1 MAQADNALRISEL
14 DFESIRTNLKNFLKN
29 QSEFTDYDFDGSG
42 MSVLLDILAY
52 NTHYMGYYLN
62 MVGNEAFLDT
72 AQIRQSVISHAKHTN
87 YVPNSK
93 TAATAIVDII
103 ITPES
108 PEDTSAST
116 LTLPKYTRFVSE
128 PVGGINYVFTT
139 VNAVNVT
146 KADGKFT
153 FSSVNLKQ
161 GEPITQNYIA
171 NGGRRFIIPSANVDI
186 DTIVVTVQQ
195 ASGNSDTKVW
205 TLATDLTEIT
215 ANSTIFYV
223 EENADANGN
232 YTLQFGDGTIGK
244 ALSND
249 NILIVNYLETAGEF
263 ANKVNN
269 FVSIESIG
277 TPPTDYTSNI
287 VVRSVSAAAGGAA
300 KETVEEI
307 KYRAP
312 IHYTAQNR
320 AVTKSDYEIL
330 LAKDY
335 PNIDAISVWGGDEED
350 SPVYG
355 KIFISLKPKENYE
368 ITLDEKERI
377 KNEIV
382 RNRSVLTIIPEIVDP
397 DFTYLTVTADVN
409 YNPNITSLD
418 EAQLKELV
426 RQSVL
431 DYKNA
436 NLKDF
441 NSTFRLSQ
449 LEKAIDGAHGSILG
463 SSVTFYAQKRIELRI
478 NSPTNYVTN
487 FNIPLYR
494 GFLDDKFFT
503 FPAININDLEGNQ
516 KEAFIEDTPGALTGV
531 DSISVITAGQ
541 NYTFEPT
548 VTITGDGTGA
558 TAIANIINGKV
569 SNITITNRG
578 SDYTVANATITG
590 GNGSGATCKV
600 NLQARNGILRSF
612 YYKPNGEKIVLNPNL
627 GTIDYTTGLIS
638 IALLN
643 PNSLVNNDRYDSI
656 TLTLNAVPNEGIIR
670 PQRNRILDIDET
682 DSRSI
687 IINMIPEV

>member
-87 YVPNSK
+87 YVPNSQ

-103 ITPES
+103 VTPEGG
-108 PEDTSAST
+108 EDTSAST
-116 LTLPKYTRFVSE
+116 LTLPKYTRFISE
-128 PVGGINYVFTT
+128 PISGINYVFTT
-139 VNAVNVT
+139 VS
-146 KADGKFT
+146 ADSTIKSGGSFT
-153 FSSVNLKQ
+153 FSNVAIKQ
-161 GEPITQNYIA
+161 GEPITQNYLA
-171 NGGRRFIIPSANVDI
+171 SGNRRFNIPSANVDT

-195 ASGNSDTKVW
+195 SAGNTDAKVW

-215 ANSTIFYV
+215 ANSTVFFV
-223 EENADANGN
+223 EENSDANGN
-232 YTLQFGDGTIGK
+232 YTIQFGDGVLGK

-249 NILIVNYLETAGEF
+249 NIIIVNYLDTSGEY

-269 FVSIESIG
+269 FVSIDSVG
-277 TPPTDYTSNI
+277 TYSSNI
-287 VVRSVSAAAGGAA
+287 VVRSISPASGGAA
-300 KETVEEI
+300 KESVEEI
-307 KYRAP
+307 KFRAP

-350 SPVYG
+350 NPVYG

-377 KNEIV
+377 KNEIIK
-382 RNRSVLTIIPEIVDP
+382 NRSVLTVIPEIVDP
-397 DFTYLTVTADVN
+397 DYTYLTVTADVN
-409 YNPNITSLD
+409 YNPNITALD

-426 RQSVL
+426 RQAVI
-431 DYKNA
+431 DYKNG
-436 NLKDF
+436 NLKTF

-449 LEKAIDGAHGSILG
+449 LEKAIDSAHESILG
-463 SSVTFYAQKRIELRI
+463 SSVTVYAQKRLEVSFGAAR
-478 NSPTNYVTN
+478 NYQTN
-487 FNIPLYR
+487 FNFPLYR

-503 FPAININDLEGNQ
+503 FPAINLYDVEGNIQ
-516 KEAFIEDTPGALTGV
+516 KAFIEDTPGALTGV
-531 DSISVITAGQ
+531 DSISILTAGQ
-541 NYTFEPT
+541 NYTSEPV

-558 TAIANIINGKV
+558 TAKATIVNGRL
-569 SNITITNRG
+569 SNITVTNRG

-600 NLQARNGILRSF
+600 NLQARNGTLRSF
-612 YYKPNGEKIVLNPNL
+612 YYKSNGEKVVDKSNL
-627 GTIDYTTGLIS
+627 GTIDYTTGYIS
-638 IALLN
+638 IVLLN
-643 PNSLVNNDRYDSI
+643 AESLVNNDRYDSL
-656 TLTLNAVPNEGIIR
+656 TLTINAVPNEGIIR
-670 PQRNRILDIDET
+670 PLRNRILDIDET
-682 DSRSI
+682 DSGSI

>member
-14 DFESIRTNLKNFLKN
+14 DFESIRNNLKNFLKN
-29 QSEFTDYDFDGSG
+29 QSEFTDYDFEGSG

-87 YVPNSK
+87 YFPNSQ
-93 TAATAIVDII
+93 TAATAIVNII
-103 ITPES
+103 VTPES
-108 PEDTSAST
+108 PEDTGAST
-116 LTLPKYTRFVSE
+116 LTLPKYTRFLSE
-128 PVGGINYVFTT
+128 PIGGINYVFST
-139 VNAVNVT
+139 VAAVGAT
-146 KADGKFT
+146 KSGGSFT
-153 FSSVNLKQ
+153 FSNISLKQ
-161 GEPITQNYIA
+161 GEPITQNYLA
-171 NGGRRFIIPSANVDI
+171 DGTSRRFTIPSSNVDT
-186 DTIVVTVQQ
+186 DTVSVSVQQ
-195 ASGNSDTKVW
+195 SSSNSDTKLW
-205 TLATDLTEIT
+205 TLATDLTEIG
-215 ANSTIFYV
+215 ANSTVFFI
-223 EENADANGN
+223 EENSDANGS

-244 ALSND
+244 AISNG
-249 NILIVNYLETAGEF
+249 NIIIVNYLDTSGEY

-269 FVSIESIG
+269 YVSISSIG
-277 TPPTDYTSNI
+277 GYSSNI
-287 VVRSVSAAAGGAA
+287 VVQSISPASGGAA
-300 KETVEEI
+300 RETVEEI
-307 KYRAP
+307 KFRAP

-320 AVTKSDYEIL
+320 AVTKNDYEIL

-355 KIFISLKPKENYE
+355 KIYISLKPKENYE

-409 YNPNITSLD
+409 YNPNLTALD

-431 DYKNA
+431 DYKDG
-436 NLKDF
+436 NLKKF

-449 LEKAIDGAHGSILG
+449 LEKAIDGAHESILG
-463 SSVTFYAQKRIELRI
+463 SSVTVYAQKRLEMRF
-478 NSPTNYVTN
+478 NSPTNYETN

-494 GFLDDKFFT
+494 GFLEDKFYT
-503 FPAININDLEGNQ
+503 FPAININDLEGNSKQ
-516 KEAFIEDTPGALTGV
+516 AFIEDTPGALTGV

-541 NYTFEPT
+541 NYTFEPV

-558 TAIANIINGKV
+558 TAKATIVNGKV
-569 SNITITNRG
+569 SNITVTNRG

-612 YYKPNGEKIVLNPNL
+612 YYKPNGEKVVLNPNL
-627 GTIDYTTGLIS
+627 GTIDYTTGFIS
-638 IALLN
+638 IILLN
-643 PNSLVNNDRYDSI
+643 PTALVENDRYDSI
-656 TLTLNAVPNEGIIR
+656 TLTINAVPQEGIIR
-670 PQRNRILDIDET
+670 PLRNRILDIDET
-682 DSRSI
+682 DSGSVI
-687 IINMIPEV
+687 VNMIPEV